1 MTSIPGQEGV
11 APGWGLVLGG
21 GGAIGT
27 AYVAGVLRALEETGL
42 DPRTAGLVV
51 GTSAGA
57 AVGARIR
64 LGDTAEQVL
73 ALADAAPREPAS
85 SGAEHYE
92 RAWTTRTELVR
103 RTVGSGGVV
112 ARSLLRAPLP
122 LPSQWV
128 AEQFPAGLFR
138 VRDQARFA
146 SLFPPTWPDRPLWLV
161 AFDLRKRRRTALGS
175 RPQHLDLPLGSA
187 VMASCAVPGFY
198 PPVTMNGTMY
208 VDGGVTSTT
217 HLDLAIRHGCRR
229 VICIAPL
236 GYTPSTARVPA
247 RQRMLR
253 RVAVRGIRRELSRIG
268 ARALDVLVVQPAAD
282 DLALHGSNLLRGSGN
297 DGVAERAYEQTL
309 FLLTSA
315 PAGRFLDEA
324 AASGE
329 TGGAP

>member
-1 MTSIPGQEGV
+1 MTSPGDAGV

-27 AYVAGVLRALEETGL
+27 AYHAGVLRALEETGL
-42 DPRTAGLVV
+42 DPQTAGLVV

-73 ALADAAPREPAS
+73 AMAQASPREPTS

-92 RAWTTRTELVR
+92 RAWTTRTELLR
-103 RTVGSGGVV
+103 RAVGSGGVV
-112 ARSLLRAPLP
+112 ARSFLRAPLP
-122 LPSQWV
+122 LPTQRV

-146 SLFPPTWPDRPLWLV
+146 SLFPPDWPERPLWLV

-175 RPQHLDLPLGSA
+175 RPQHLDLPLGDA

-217 HLDLAIRHGCRR
+217 HLDLAVRYGCRH

-236 GYTPSTARVPA
+236 GCTPSTAHLPP

-253 RVAVRGIRRELSRIG
+253 RGAVRGIRRELSRVG
-268 ARALDVLVVQPAAD
+268 PRARDVLVIQPPAA
-282 DLALHGSNLLRGSGN
+282 DLALHGSNLLRSSGN
-297 DGVAERAYEQTL
+297 DVVAERAYDQTL
-309 FLLTSA
+309 QLLKDA
-315 PAGRFLDEA
+315 PAARFIDEA
-324 AASGE
+324 AAAE
-329 TGGAP
+329 TGGAA